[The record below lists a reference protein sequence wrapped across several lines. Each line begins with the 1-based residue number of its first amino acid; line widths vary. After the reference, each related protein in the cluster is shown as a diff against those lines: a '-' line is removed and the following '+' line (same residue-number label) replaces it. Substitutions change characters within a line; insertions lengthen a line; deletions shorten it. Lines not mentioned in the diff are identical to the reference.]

1 MCFLQTLKVKVVI
14 DGTRFPIE
22 LPNEATVQDLKEA
35 VHRMFNFYAVENQ
48 ELLFNGLLLLNYIK
62 LETYEVVD
70 DSEIILQIF
79 FTVGIIGKNP
89 DGQYHRYEVRAHRSN
104 TVQDLKLKLHMYHGL
119 DITNMNLQMR
129 PEYYL
134 QDRTLLWTNEISSST
149 DIYIV

>member
-1 MCFLQTLKVKVVI
+1 MTLKVKVVI

-22 LPNEATVQDLKEA
+22 LPNDATVQDLKEA

-48 ELLFNGLLLLNYIK
+48 ELLFNGLLLPNYIK

-89 DGQYHRYEVRAHRSN
+89 VDGQYHRYEVRAHRSN
-104 TVQDLKLKLHMYHGL
+104 TVQDLKLKLNMYHGL

-129 PEYYL
+129 PQSYL
-134 QDRTLLWTNEISSST
+134 QDRTFLWANEISSST